1 MTLKKN
7 SSNSILILGAL
18 AIFGIIVLQVYW
30 LMMAWQ
36 IKDREF
42 NERINISLRKVAE
55 NLAFKTN
62 TKLPKTGLIKKLSS
76 NEYLVNFN
84 DMIPRDILEDYLVRE
99 LDMIKPDLKF
109 EYAVYDCFTD
119 DLVYGNCCGV
129 TEKTKTNLL
138 KKLPGESK
146 YTYYFIVRFP
156 DKRLF
161 LLSNIKLFI
170 LLGLFV
176 IIVII
181 AYVYALTSL
190 YEQRKLSEL
199 QKDFVDNM
207 THEFKTP
214 LTSIKLASEVLYK
227 NPLVAKDDKLK
238 KYTEIISQQSDKL
251 TAHIERLLDL
261 IRSDKKFN
269 LKFEII
275 ELNSFIKNLVSSLE
289 HELDFKNTVINLDL
303 PAKTIYI
310 KADKY
315 HFNNIILN
323 IIDNAIKYNDS
334 DEKKINISVKEYN
347 NEYLLSIEDNGA
359 GISEDNLKNIFK
371 KFYRIQ
377 KDNIHNVKGFG
388 LGLYYV
394 KNIVKLHGWNI
405 DVKSQIGKG
414 TKFTIKIKVSS
425 RHKEIKQSKNN

>member
-1 MTLKKN
+1 MKKN
-7 SSNSILILGAL
+7 NSNSILILGAL

-30 LMMAWQ
+30 LVMAWQ

-42 NERINISLRKVAE
+42 DERINITLRKVAE
-55 NLAFKTN
+55 NLALKTN
-62 TKLPKTGLIKKLSS
+62 TKLPKTGLIKKLSA

-84 DMIPRDILEDYLVRE
+84 DMIPPDILEDYLVRE
-99 LDMIKPDLKF
+99 LDMLKPDLKF
-109 EYAVYDCFTD
+109 EYAVYDCFSD

-129 TEKTKTNLL
+129 TEKTKSSLL

-170 LLGLFV
+170 LLGLFA

-214 LTSIKLASEVLYK
+214 LTSIKLAAEVLYH
-227 NPLVAKDDKLK
+227 NPAIEKDSKLK
-238 KYTEIISQQSDKL
+238 KYTGIITQQSDKL
-251 TAHIERLLDL
+251 TSHIERLLDL

-269 LKFEII
+269 LKFENI
-275 ELNSFIKNLVSSLE
+275 ELSSFIKNLVSNLE
-289 HELDFKNTVINLDL
+289 HELNLKNTTVNLAL
-303 PAKTIYI
+303 PSKTIYI

-323 IIDNAIKYNDS
+323 IIDNAIKYNDNE
-334 DEKKINISVKEYN
+334 DKIIDISVKEHN
-347 NEYLLSIEDNGA
+347 GMYLLSIKDNGT
-359 GISEDNLKNIFK
+359 GISQENLKHIFK
-371 KFYRIQ
+371 KFYRVQ
-377 KDNIHNVKGFG
+377 KDNIHNAKGFG

-394 KNIVKLHGWNI
+394 KNIIKLHGWDI
-405 DVKSQIGKG
+405 EVKSQPGEG
-414 TKFTIKIKVSS
+414 TEFIIKIKN
-425 RHKEIKQSKNN
+425 SKNR

>member
-1 MTLKKN
+1 M
-7 SSNSILILGAL
+7 ILGAL

-30 LMMAWQ
+30 LVMAWQ

-42 NERINISLRKVAE
+42 NERINITLRKVAE
-55 NLAFKTN
+55 NLAIKTN
-62 TKLPKTGLIKKLSS
+62 TKLPKSGLIKKLSS

-84 DMIPRDILEDYLVRE
+84 DMIPPDILEDYLVRE
-99 LDMIKPDLKF
+99 LDMLKPDLKF

-129 TEKTKTNLL
+129 TEKTKSSLL

-170 LLGLFV
+170 LLGLFA

-181 AYVYALTSL
+181 AYVYAVTSL
-190 YEQRKLSEL
+190 YEQRRLSEL

-214 LTSIKLASEVLYK
+214 LTSIKLASEVLY
-227 NPLVAKDDKLK
+227 NHPAINKDNKLK
-238 KYTEIISQQSDKL
+238 KYTGIISQQSDKL
-251 TAHIERLLDL
+251 TSHIERLLDL

-269 LKFEII
+269 LKFETI
-275 ELNSFIKNLVSSLE
+275 ELSSFIKNLISNLE
-289 HELDFKNTVINLDL
+289 HELKLKNTTVNLEL
-303 PAKTIYI
+303 PSKTIYI
-310 KADKY
+310 RADKY

-323 IIDNAIKYNDS
+323 IIDNAIKYNNKNDKS
-334 DEKKINISVKEYN
+334 INISIKEN
-347 NEYLLSIEDNGA
+347 RNEYLLSIKDNGT
-359 GISEDNLKNIFK
+359 GISQENLKNIFK
-371 KFYRIQ
+371 KFYRVQ
-377 KDNIHNVKGFG
+377 KDNIHDAKGFG

-394 KNIVKLHGWNI
+394 KNIVKLHGWDI
-405 DVKSQIGKG
+405 DVKSKLGEG
-414 TKFTIKIKVSS
+414 TEFIIKIN
-425 RHKEIKQSKNN
+425 IAKNRKK

>member
-1 MTLKKN
+1 
-7 SSNSILILGAL
+7 
-18 AIFGIIVLQVYW
+18 
-30 LMMAWQ
+30 MAWQ
-36 IKDREF
+36 IKNREF
-42 NERINISLRKVAE
+42 NERINISLRNVAE
-55 NLAFKTN
+55 NLALKTN
-62 TKLPKTGLIKKLSS
+62 TKLPKKGLIKKLSS

-84 DMIPRDILEDYLVRE
+84 DMIPADILEDYLTRE
-99 LDMIKPDLKF
+99 LDIVKPDLKF

-119 DLVYGNCCGV
+119 DLIYGNCCGV
-129 TEKTKTNLL
+129 TEKTKSNLL

-161 LLSNIKLFI
+161 LMSNIKLFI
-170 LLGLFV
+170 LLGLFA

-214 LTSIKLASEVLYK
+214 LTSIKLASEVLYNNSLIK
-227 NPLVAKDDKLK
+227 TDSKLK

-251 TAHIERLLDL
+251 TSHIERLLDL

-269 LKFEII
+269 LHFENI
-275 ELNSFIKNLVSSLE
+275 ELNSFIKNIISSLE
-289 HELDFKNTVINLDL
+289 HEFKIKNTKINLDL
-303 PAKTIYI
+303 PAKTLYI

-315 HFNNIILN
+315 HFNNILLN
-323 IIDNAIKYNDS
+323 IIDNAIKYNNNK
-334 DEKKINISVKEYN
+334 EKVINISVKEQDNKYQ
-347 NEYLLSIEDNGA
+347 LIIEDNGI
-359 GISEDNLKNIFK
+359 GISQDNIKNIFK
-371 KFYRIQ
+371 KFYRVQ
-377 KDNIHNVKGFG
+377 KDNVHDVKGFG

-394 KNIVKLHGWNI
+394 KNIVKLHGWDI
-405 DVKSQIGKG
+405 DVKSKPGEG
-414 TKFTIKIKVSS
+414 TRFVISLST
-425 RHKEIKQSKNN
+425 KQT